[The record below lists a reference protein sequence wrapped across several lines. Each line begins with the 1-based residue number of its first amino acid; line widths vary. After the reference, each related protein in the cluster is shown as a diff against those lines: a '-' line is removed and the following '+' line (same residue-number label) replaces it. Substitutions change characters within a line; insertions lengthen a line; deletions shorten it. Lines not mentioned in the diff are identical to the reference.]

1 MVDPTV
7 LKSVAL
13 CVWVRVPPGVQSADV
28 AKLVDALDL
37 GSSPLWGGGSIP
49 PIRTKMD
56 SKKPQKEILEEKYKI
71 FKTYAALSKI
81 YGVSTKTI
89 KKWLL
94 SYDIKL

>member
-1 MVDPTV
+1 MFIKIEC
-7 LKSVAL
+7 LMYK
-13 CVWVRVPPGVQSADV
+13 GF
-28 AKLVDALDL
+28 
-37 GSSPLWGGGSIP
+37 
-49 PIRTKMD
+49 
-56 SKKPQKEILEEKYKI
+56 EEKYKI